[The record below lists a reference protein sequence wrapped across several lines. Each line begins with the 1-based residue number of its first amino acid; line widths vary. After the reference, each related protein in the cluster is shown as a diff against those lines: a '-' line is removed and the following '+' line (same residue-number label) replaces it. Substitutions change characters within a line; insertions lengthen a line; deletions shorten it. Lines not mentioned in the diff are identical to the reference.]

1 MIRRFKESDF
11 ERIYELGLELSK
23 DFKKVNNL
31 EEIRKNTYTK
41 ILVYEEKGIVLG
53 FLMYIEVV
61 NFIDIIDIIVDEAHR
76 NKLIASSLL
85 DYMITGLS
93 KDIKTITLEVRVSN
107 IAAINLY
114 TKFGF
119 EKINIRKAYYGD
131 EDAYLMG
138 KEIR

>member
-1 MIRRFKESDF
+1 MIREFKESDF
-11 ERIYELGLELSK
+11 ARIYELGLELTS

-31 EEIRKNTYTK
+31 EEIKNNNYTK
-41 ILVYEEKGIVLG
+41 ILVYEENDIVLG
-53 FLMYIEVV
+53 FLMYVEVAGS
-61 NFIDIIDIIVDEAHR
+61 IDIINIIVDENYR

-93 KDIKTITLEVRVSN
+93 KNIKTITLEVRVSN

-119 EKINIRKAYYGD
+119 TKINIRKAYYGD

>member
-1 MIRRFKESDF
+1 MIRKFKESDF
-11 ERIYELGLELSK
+11 ARIYELGLELSK

-31 EEIRKNTYTK
+31 EEIKNNNYTE
-41 ILVYEEKGIVLG
+41 ILVYEENDRVLG

-61 NFIDIIDIIVDEAHR
+61 NSIDIIDIIVDEAHR

-85 DYMITGLS
+85 DYLITGIS
-93 KDIKTITLEVRVSN
+93 KNIKTITLEVRVSN
-107 IAAINLY
+107 SAAINLY

-119 EKINIRKAYYGD
+119 EKFNIRKAYYGD

>member
-1 MIRRFKESDF
+1 MIREFKESDF
-11 ERIYELGLELSK
+11 ARIYELGLELTS

-31 EEIRKNTYTK
+31 EEIKNNNYTK
-41 ILVYEEKGIVLG
+41 ILVYEENDIVLG
-53 FLMYIEVV
+53 FLMYVEVAGS
-61 NFIDIIDIIVDEAHR
+61 IDIINIIVDEDYR

-93 KDIKTITLEVRVSN
+93 KNIKTITLEVRVSN

-119 EKINIRKAYYGD
+119 TKINIRKAYYGD

>member
-1 MIRRFKESDF
+1 MIREFKESDF
-11 ERIYELGLELSK
+11 ARIYELGLELTS

-31 EEIRKNTYTK
+31 EEIKNNNYTK
-41 ILVYEEKGIVLG
+41 ILVYEENDIVLG
-53 FLMYIEVV
+53 FLMYVEVAGS
-61 NFIDIIDIIVDEAHR
+61 IDIINIIVDENYR

-93 KDIKTITLEVRVSN
+93 KNIKTITLEVRVSN

-119 EKINIRKAYYGD
+119 T
-131 EDAYLMG
+131 
-138 KEIR
+138 